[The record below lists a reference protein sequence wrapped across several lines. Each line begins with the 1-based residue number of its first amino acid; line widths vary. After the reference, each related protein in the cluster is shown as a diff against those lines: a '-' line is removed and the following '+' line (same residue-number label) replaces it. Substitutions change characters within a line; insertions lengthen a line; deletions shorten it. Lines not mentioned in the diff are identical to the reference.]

1 MNDIDLLPQWYK
13 KNQQRQMGYRAECFA
28 LGCILM
34 VMLVWGFHTKSIV
47 SKAEAGLNKL
57 RSRHRELKDDVRSF
71 SEKKKTAAL
80 LKKKVDILKEIDSR
94 IDVPSVLAELSF
106 LIDEDI
112 VLKKVKFD
120 AERFKSR
127 PTGKAASAGLRTAR
141 TRSGSNK
148 VILFGDVRFT
158 VLISGIAADGSD
170 VAELIC
176 KLEDSPYFC
185 QVIPFFSRNK
195 KAKAGGTIDEEKLKS
210 TEFELGCYLASYKEE

>member
-13 KNQQRQMGYRAECFA
+13 KNQRRRMGYRAECFA

-71 SEKKKTAAL
+71 TEMKKTAAL

-94 IDVPSVLAELSF
+94 IDVPGVLAELSF
-106 LIDEDI
+106 LIDKDI

-120 AERFKSR
+120 AEQFKSR
-127 PTGKAASAGLRTAR
+127 PTGKTASAGLRTAR
-141 TRSGSNK
+141 TRSGSNE

-158 VLISGIAADGSD
+158 VLISGVAADGSD

-195 KAKAGGTIDEEKLKS
+195 KAKAGGTVDEEKLKS
-210 TEFELGCYLASYKEE
+210 TEFELGCYLANYKEE

>member
-13 KNQQRQMGYRAECFA
+13 KNQRRQMGYRVECFT

-34 VMLVWGFHTKSIV
+34 VMLVWGLHTKSMV
-47 SKAEAGLNKL
+47 SEAEARLNRL
-57 RSRHRELKDDVRSF
+57 QSRHRELKNDVRLF
-71 SEKKKTAAL
+71 SELKETTAA

-94 IDVPSVLAELSF
+94 IDVPGVMAELSF
-106 LIDEDI
+106 LIDKDI

-120 AERFKSR
+120 AEQFKSR
-127 PTGKAASAGLRTAR
+127 QTGKGASAGLRTAR
-141 TRSGSNK
+141 SRSSSND

-176 KLEDSPYFC
+176 KLEDSPYFF
-185 QVIPFFSRNK
+185 QVIPFFSRNIK
-195 KAKAGGTIDEEKLKS
+195 TQAGGSAEEEKLEF
-210 TEFELGCYLASYKEE
+210 TEFELGCYLANYREE

>member
-13 KNQQRQMGYRAECFA
+13 KNQKRQMGYRAEYFA

-34 VMLVWGFHTKSIV
+34 VMLVWGIHTKFMV
-47 SKAEAGLNKL
+47 SKAEAGLSKL
-57 RSRHRELKDDVRSF
+57 KSRHRELENDVRSF
-71 SEKKKTAAL
+71 SEMKEAAAL
-80 LKKKVDILKEIDSR
+80 LKEKVDILKEIDSR

-106 LIDEDI
+106 LIDKDI
-112 VLKKVKFD
+112 VLKRVKFD
-120 AERFKSR
+120 AEQLESR
-127 PTGKAASAGLRTAR
+127 QTGKTASAGLITAR
-141 TRSGSNK
+141 TRSGSSG

-195 KAKAGGTIDEEKLKS
+195 KAKAGGTAGEGSLES
-210 TEFELGCYLASYKEE
+210 TEFELGCYLANYKEE

>member
-13 KNQQRQMGYRAECFA
+13 ENLRRQMGYRAECFA

-34 VMLVWGFHTKSIV
+34 VMLVWGFHTKFIV
-47 SKAEAGLNKL
+47 SKAEAGLNRL
-57 RSRHRELKDDVRSF
+57 RCRHSELENDVRLF
-71 SEKKKTAAL
+71 SEIKETTAL
-80 LKKKVDILKEIDSR
+80 LKEKVGILKEIDPR

-112 VLKKVKFD
+112 VLKKVQFD

-127 PTGKAASAGLRTAR
+127 PTGKTASAGLRTAW
-141 TRSGSNK
+141 TRSGGK
-148 VILFGDVRFT
+148 EVILFGDVRFA
-158 VLISGIAADGSD
+158 VLISGVAADGSD

-195 KAKAGGTIDEEKLKS
+195 KTKAGGTIDNEKLKS
-210 TEFELGCYLASYKEE
+210 TEFELGCYLANYKEE